1 MLFFVFVQCN
11 LAHSQV
17 TLSKTYT
24 EKGHQVVCVAYSPD
38 SRLMATGGFDSQ
50 IVVRNSQSGAVVHKL
65 KGLKGFPLSMAFSAD
80 SRYLISGGKDAR
92 VTVWDLS
99 SGKQLK
105 QFAKH
110 GDDVTSVAVSGDGK
124 VASASKDKTLRVWD
138 ISGNLLKELKEH
150 KREVMAVAFSHD
162 GQRIASGSA
171 DGTVKEWNVVTGGEI
186 RSIKAHSGWVR
197 TVAFSQNSAL
207 IASGG
212 DDGKINIWNS
222 TTGELKNTIIAH
234 GKWLEHLS
242 FSPDGKYIAS
252 GGHDNLLVIVNA
264 NSGQIVFSSPKQKY
278 YVLSTAFDPAGKY
291 LLSSTLNSTE
301 LSVWDV
307 GALGIR
313 EMDVQVAAVP
323 KLKPMITWVTH
334 DNQRT
339 DNITFKVNAKVFT
352 DSPISS
358 VDVFLNDTRYAS
370 LGEVEA
376 NLTAKSALL
385 EQVVFLSEGTNKIRL
400 VAYND
405 GGEATSETLSV
416 TYTPPEPE
424 PIAPPVAT
432 VEPTPVEEE
441 VEEIIPES
449 KPAVELPKEEIAVAP
464 TQKEPEEDTSW
475 KNEIPKAKPNPYRF
489 ALIIGNEDYS
499 TYQTGL
505 EKESD
510 VAFAIRDAHAFK
522 EHAHHILGVPNDNI
536 IFLTNARAI
545 EMDDAVR
552 KLNPIIR
559 ALGGKAE
566 VYFFYAGHG
575 FPDEKTKEPYL
586 IPVDVSGSNLRF
598 AVSLKELY
606 GMLTEHPSA
615 RVAVFLDACFSG
627 GAREQGLVAAR
638 AVRVKP
644 REDRLKGNIVVF
656 TASSGNE
663 SAHPY
668 KEKQHGIFTY
678 HLLEKLRETAGNIT
692 YKDLSD
698 FLSEQV
704 GVRSVMVNNM
714 PQTPQTNVS
723 YDVEEV
729 WQEWRVR

>member
-1 MLFFVFVQCN
+1 MKRFALLALFFVFVQCN
-11 LAHSQV
+11 LAQSQV
-17 TLSKTYT
+17 TLSKTHT

-38 SRLMATGGFDSQ
+38 SKLMATGGFDNQ

-65 KGLKGFPLSMAFSAD
+65 KGLNGFPLSMAFSAD
-80 SRYLISGGKDAR
+80 SRFLISGGKDAR

-138 ISGNLLKELKEH
+138 LNGNLLKELKGH

-307 GALGIR
+307 GTLGIR
-313 EMDVQVAAVP
+313 EMDTQGATTP
-323 KLKPMITWVTH
+323 KLKPMITWVTGN
-334 DNQRT
+334 NQNT
-339 DNITFKVNAKVFT
+339 ENITFKVNAKVFT

-358 VDVFLNDTRYAS
+358 VDIFLNDTRYAS
-370 LGEVEA
+370 QQDVETD
-376 NLTAKSALL
+376 LKSKSAYL
-385 EQVVFLSEGTNKIRL
+385 EQVIFLEEGKNEIRV

-405 GGEATSETLSV
+405 GGEGASKTLAV
-416 TYTPPEPE
+416 TYTPPSPSQDAMAMVVIESEP
-424 PIAPPVAT
+424 AKQV
-432 VEPTPVEEE
+432 VEVP
-441 VEEIIPES
+441 
-449 KPAVELPKEEIAVAP
+449 KPQAVDE
-464 TQKEPEEDTSW
+464 TDEDLSW
-475 KNEIPKAKPNPYRF
+475 MNEIPKAKPNPYRF

-505 EKESD
+505 EKESN
-510 VAFAIRDAHAFK
+510 VAFAIRDAKAFK
-522 EHAHHILGVPNDNI
+522 EHAQHILGVPNDNI

-552 KLNPIIR
+552 KLNPIIK

-566 VYFFYAGHG
+566 VYFYYAGHG

-606 GMLTEHPSA
+606 GMLTENQSA
-615 RVAVFLDACFSG
+615 RVTVFLDACFSG

-668 KEKQHGIFTY
+668 KEKKHGIFTY
-678 HLLEKLRETAGNIT
+678 HLLEKLRETAGDMT

-714 PQTPQTNVS
+714 QQTPQTNVS

-729 WQEWRVR
+729 WKEWRVK